1 MPDPPIKFQMST
13 TTANDTTDTNNE
25 SKIDKS
31 FTESASTAIK
41 SKTTIPSKDNEI
53 NVMHMKQMSDI
64 DKSIILNNCSNNNNS
79 SSISSNSDT
88 TSNKN
93 QQQKSRSILSKREA
107 RSFSKLTRSRF
118 NRPSTFL
125 CSEECLT
132 LDTQRPVVTSVAI
145 TPELIRRRQQR
156 TRVNAEQLDPV
167 GHFLIQEKS
176 IKSLSSNFTSK
187 ATKQQEQQQYKQQ
200 NPDDETRGNSRS
212 SEADNKNLFLSN
224 TKLQQ
229 LACEK
234 TILSAIID
242 LRSRLKLPI
251 VTIITCVALGFVTLI
266 WKKLNNH

>member
-1 MPDPPIKFQMST
+1 MST

-41 SKTTIPSKDNEI
+41 K
-53 NVMHMKQMSDI
+53 
-64 DKSIILNNCSNNNNS
+64 
-79 SSISSNSDT
+79 
-88 TSNKN
+88 
-93 QQQKSRSILSKREA
+93 
-107 RSFSKLTRSRF
+107 
-118 NRPSTFL
+118 
-125 CSEECLT
+125 ECLT

>member
-1 MPDPPIKFQMST
+1 MST

-41 SKTTIPSKDNEI
+41 K
-53 NVMHMKQMSDI
+53 
-64 DKSIILNNCSNNNNS
+64 
-79 SSISSNSDT
+79 
-88 TSNKN
+88 
-93 QQQKSRSILSKREA
+93 
-107 RSFSKLTRSRF
+107 
-118 NRPSTFL
+118 
-125 CSEECLT
+125 ECLT

-212 SEADNKNLFLSN
+212 SEADNKNLFLALRQSVILFLWLWFYSN
-224 TKLQQ
+224 PTRN
-229 LACEK
+229 
-234 TILSAIID
+234 SF
-242 LRSRLKLPI
+242 
-251 VTIITCVALGFVTLI
+251 G
-266 WKKLNNH
+266 NHKSSSSYCT